1 MHSRWNHGPPDEVTR
16 QATARHMS
24 SATVLPLGLG
34 RRLLSGRFPRQV
46 VGHPLDSRPRRRRLC
61 PGGDKPYAACP
72 KNSSGKCGAVLRR
85 WDLNRILTRAQIDQA
100 LDALMGWPLRVTQM
114 RGLFADAWRL
124 RANVTFADAVY
135 VALAAHLGA
144 DLLSDDGRLANG
156 PGLPVRV
163 LHLPG

>member
-1 MHSRWNHGPPDEVTR
+1 
-16 QATARHMS
+16 MS
-24 SATVLPLGLG
+24 TSCRGVEFGSA
-34 RRLLSGRFPRQV
+34 PRPELFFV
-46 VGHPLDSRPRRRRLC
+46 E
-61 PGGDKPYAACP
+61 
-72 KNSSGKCGAVLRR
+72 CGAVLRR

-100 LDALMGWPLRVTQM
+100 IDALMSWPLRVTQV

-144 DLLSDDGRLANG
+144 DLLSDDGRLANA

-163 LHLPG
+163 LHRPG

>member
-1 MHSRWNHGPPDEVTR
+1 LPTD
-16 QATARHMS
+16 
-24 SATVLPLGLG
+24 TVPWVPEL
-34 RRLLSGRFPRQV
+34 FFV
-46 VGHPLDSRPRRRRLC
+46 E
-61 PGGDKPYAACP
+61 
-72 KNSSGKCGAVLRR
+72 CGAVLRR
-85 WDLNRILTRAQIDQA
+85 WDLNHILTRAQIDHA
-100 LDALMGWPLRVTQM
+100 TDALMGWPLRITQV

-144 DLLSDDGRLANG
+144 DLLSDDGRLANA